1 MRSFL
6 IIYCFFFTLISKA
19 QTAVDLGLSV
29 RWADCN
35 LGAEKPEDYGGLYGW
50 ADPTGDNPVNYDAGK
65 RYDSIDRRELLR
77 RRSRGYLAVAKK
89 LNADDIMLGKE
100 PHISSTIRDLIEL
113 DYK

>member
-6 IIYCFFFTLISKA
+6 IIYCFFFTLLSMA

-50 ADPTGDNPVNYDAGK
+50 ADPTGECTDTLPPSLHHRLYRHHRPKPD
-65 RYDSIDRRELLR
+65 E
-77 RRSRGYLAVAKK
+77 AKGF
-89 LNADDIMLGKE
+89 LMQNNV
-100 PHISSTIRDLIEL
+100 
-113 DYK
+113 